1 MTMRHSNWFWMIFYL
16 LLLLCTLC
24 IWGLIND
31 VNKPSRPCDN
41 GVCEVRFIQNYK
53 PCEDGIGSWYGT
65 FHHGRIMANGK
76 RFNMYGVSVAHKT
89 LPLGTRV
96 RVINLINGNSIETT
110 VTDRG
115 PYVKGRVVDMSYGAA
130 KVLGMVYRG
139 IVPVRVIASCSTAR
153 YE

>member
-1 MTMRHSNWFWMIFYL
+1 MDAKPFIVFLMLLILTLVTVQLCHSPRE
-16 LLLLCTLC
+16 CGQKQDT
-24 IWGLIND
+24 
-31 VNKPSRPCDN
+31 
-41 GVCEVRFIQNYK
+41 CEVRFIQQYK

-89 LPLGTRV
+89 LPMGTRV

-130 KVLGMVYRG
+130 KALGMVHRG
-139 IVPVRVIASCSTAR
+139 IVPVRVVLC
-153 YE
+153 